1 MQKIINWIIKHHKA
15 VLVVFI
21 LLTVISGIL
30 MLQVKVNYNLQEYL
44 PEDVPSTKALNEL
57 ENSYEYS
64 IPNARAVFKVESLQE
79 ALVIKE
85 KLKASEGITQVLWL
99 DDSVDL
105 MIPLE
110 LQDQDLVEAFYTGE
124 KALFQLTA
132 ETDNAVEVLEGIY
145 QIDPEVAVTGQL
157 TDLANA
163 QNAVQSEMLKIVTVM
178 TPLVIIILIIG
189 THSWIEPFIFLLTI
203 GVGIVL
209 NMGTNIFFGEVSF
222 ITQAVAA
229 VLQLAVSMDYAI
241 FLLNRFNDNR
251 KMGYE
256 PEVALAMAMR
266 KALTAIA
273 SSAMTTVFGFLAL
286 IFMRFRIGTDLGI
299 VMAKGI
305 VLSFFSVMVFMPTVL
320 LALYKL
326 IDKTT
331 HRPLLPDFNFLG
343 KFVNKIKM
351 PLLILALIVAIP
363 GFMGSRANHFIYGM
377 GGLPKGSKLETDK
390 KAIEEEFGIQQQ
402 MALMVPKGNIQKE
415 LMLQSELENTENV
428 LSVISYVSKVDKAIP
443 VEVIDDPAL
452 DMLVSDNYT
461 QFIITGEVASEGEDS
476 FELVERVRQ
485 IGKEAYGDQ
494 CYLVGENV
502 VMLDMKNTIEA
513 DDIVVNG
520 LAILAIALVI
530 MAAFRSLSVPVILVL
545 TIEIAIWINL
555 SIPYFVGTSLSYI
568 GYLIISTVQL
578 GATVDYA
585 ILYTEHYLDNRVK
598 LHKSNALI
606 QSIRESVPS
615 LLPPALILTLA
626 GFALYYT
633 STLTIVQEL
642 GLVLG
647 RGAILSLFMV
657 IFVLPGF
664 LFLFDK
670 IIEKTS
676 YKRTFLRKDQSE
688 INENINDHELNTEQ
702 DLEEI
707 L

>member
-1 MQKIINWIIKHHKA
+1 MQRIINWIIKHHKS
-15 VLVVFI
+15 VLVIFI
-21 LLTVISGIL
+21 LLTIFMGIL
-30 MLQVKVNYNLQEYL
+30 MIQVKVNYNLQEYL
-44 PEDVPSTKALNEL
+44 PEDVPSTKALHVL
-57 ENSYEYS
+57 EDSYDYS
-64 IPNARAVFKVESLQE
+64 IPNARAAFPVDSLQQ
-79 ALVIKE
+79 ALSIKE
-85 KLKASEGITQVLWL
+85 KLKESKGITQVLWL

-105 MIPLE
+105 TVPLE
-110 LQDQDLVEAFYTGE
+110 LQDQDLIEAFYTGE

-132 ETDNAVEVLEGIY
+132 ETDNAVEILEGIY
-145 QIDPEVAVTGQL
+145 ELDPEVAVYGQL

-163 QNAVQSEMLKIVTVM
+163 QNAVQSEMIKIVSVM
-178 TPLVIIILIIG
+178 APFVLIILIIG

-209 NMGTNIFFGEVSF
+209 NMGSNFFLGGVSF

-241 FLLNRFNDNR
+241 FLLNRFNENR
-251 KMGYE
+251 KQGYSTE
-256 PEVALAMAMR
+256 TAMAMAMR

-273 SSAMTTVFGFLAL
+273 SSALTTVFGFLAL
-286 IFMRFRIGTDLGI
+286 IFMRFRIGSDLGI

-305 VLSFFSVMVFMPTVL
+305 VLSFFSVMVFMPAVL

-331 HRPLLPDFNFLG
+331 HRPLLPDFKFLG
-343 KFVNKIKM
+343 KFVNKVKVPLVIM
-351 PLLILALIVAIP
+351 ALLIAIP
-363 GFMGSRANHFIYGM
+363 GFLGSRANDFIYGM
-377 GGLPKGSKLETDK
+377 GGLPKGSKMEQDK
-390 KAIEEEFGIQQQ
+390 AAIEEEFGIQQQ
-402 MALMVPKGNIQKE
+402 MALLVPKGDIQKE
-415 LMLQSELENTENV
+415 LKIQNDLENTENV
-428 LSVISYVSKVDKAIP
+428 LSVISYVSTVDKAIP
-443 VEVIDDPAL
+443 PEVIDDPSL
-452 DMLVSDNYT
+452 EMLVSEDNT
-461 QFIITGEVASEGEDS
+461 QFIITGEVASEGKAS
-476 FELVERVRQ
+476 FELVEKVRQ
-485 IGKEAYGDQ
+485 IGEEAYGDQ
-494 CYLVGENV
+494 YYLVGENV
-502 VMLDMKNTIEA
+502 AMLDMKNTIEA

-530 MAAFRSLSVPVILVL
+530 MLAFRSFSLPIILVL

-555 SIPYFVGTSLSYI
+555 SIPYFTGSSLSYI

-585 ILYTEHYLDNRVK
+585 ILYTEHYLDNRIK
-598 LHKSNALI
+598 LHKQNALI

-657 IFVLPGF
+657 VFFLPG
-664 LFLFDK
+664 LLYLFDK
-670 IIEKTS
+670 IVEKTS
-676 YKRTFLRKDQSE
+676 YKRTFLRKDQPE
-688 INENINDHELNTEQ
+688 NTEQ
-702 DLEEI
+702 NLEEI
-707 L
+707 